1 MINPSIKLC
10 KNLFFLQKNLSFGI
24 DFAWGGAV
32 VSCAL
37 QLKKFFNFA
46 YFIQKRFILNKLSS
60 IFRNLEI
67 YFAPSAFFLFDSRL
81 NSLQTRKNFVP
92 PHKKILT

>member
-1 MINPSIKLC
+1 MSKFILSTEKSIVWHRFCLGC
-10 KNLFFLQKNLSFGI
+10 ISLRSPI
-24 DFAWGGAV
+24 
-32 VSCAL
+32 
-37 QLKKFFNFA
+37 KKFFNFA

-81 NSLQTRKNFVP
+81 NSLQTRIV
-92 PHKKILT
+92 